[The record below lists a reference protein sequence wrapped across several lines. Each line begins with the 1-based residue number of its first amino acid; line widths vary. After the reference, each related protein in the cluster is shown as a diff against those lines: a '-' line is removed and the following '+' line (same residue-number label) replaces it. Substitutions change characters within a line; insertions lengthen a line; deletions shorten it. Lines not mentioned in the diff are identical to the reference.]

1 MLRQALIIGINDY
14 PYLSNLKTPARDAEQ
29 IAQLLERHGGFRVT
43 RLPVTAQNTS
53 LQVDVKPRPE
63 HLVKLADLKT
73 AIAQLFN
80 PQGNDVPDTAL
91 LYFAGHGLR
100 EVCGG
105 IAEGYLATSDAN
117 PKKGLWGL
125 PLNWL
130 QRLLQSS
137 SVREQIIW
145 LDCCYSG
152 ELLNGKF
159 LNFEEADP
167 GERGQGRD
175 RCFIAACND
184 AQVAYGSGEHGV
196 LSSVLLQGLN
206 PEQCSVGQ
214 WIDNLMLA
222 AFINQQLETH
232 PILRTFPQR
241 PLFNNSGGAIKLIQG
256 TKTVVAE
263 AVNSPQTD
271 ICPYKG
277 LEAFDFNEDDPKY
290 FYGRTAL
297 VSELIEKVRQGNF
310 LAVLGPS
317 GSGKSSVV
325 RAGLLYQLKLGQRLS
340 DSHEWKILPIIRPGK
355 QPLQSLAAAFVPTEE
370 PEKRAERLRKIYEQ
384 ELRTQDA
391 AGLRELVADF
401 DAPTVV
407 LVVDQFEEVFTL
419 CQDVEERQS
428 FFDCLLGAVE
438 DSDKVETAD
447 LPSLKVAITMRADF
461 LGDCAEYARL
471 AKHIQQHLVTV
482 TPMTTEELTQAITE
496 PAKQVGL
503 EVEASLVIEMIGEVR
518 NSPGSLPLL
527 QFALRE
533 LWEKRDRENR
543 QLTRSQYKAMGGVI
557 GALNRYAQQIYRYK
571 DYSLASPT
579 QERELQEQE
588 WIKRIFLKLVRTGE
602 GIKDTR
608 QPQPRAKLLAIA
620 EDDAEQ
626 QEVLSEVLDELV
638 QGRLLV
644 AGGEEP
650 PPGEYSDLALTNQA
664 KAGQIDQM
672 VDLAHEALMEGW
684 EEFAKWRQT
693 KRQLLRLRD
702 RLEDAFR
709 EWDREGR
716 KNEDL
721 IKGSLLA
728 QVREN
733 WQDLEP
739 ELDVTAKEF
748 YYLSD
753 AYEQEQF
760 SFQERLRRKLR
771 ETQAKLEELSRQR
784 TQLEQQ
790 KAGYLATLQRFEQRM
805 GNSQR
810 AAEWLKENQEE
821 LIETATLAALDVG
834 SSLTKA
840 GGTLDSPD
848 KIQRFRW
855 DIDDYIDWLGSSLE
869 IGAIIPLEETDLTP
883 TLSNSRIAY
892 VAAFSFIKERAEREL
907 SNGVAEELE
916 VVLSYLIN
924 YFSPASSEQ
933 ASD

>member
-43 RLPVTAQNTS
+43 RLPVTAQNTA
-53 LQVDVKPRPE
+53 LQVDAKPRPE
-63 HLVKLADLKT
+63 QLVKLADLKT

-105 IAEGYLATSDAN
+105 IAEGYLATTDAN
-117 PKKGLWGL
+117 PKKGLRGL

-159 LNFEEADP
+159 INFEEADP

-184 AQVAYGSGEHGV
+184 AQVAYGSEEHGV
-196 LSSVLLQGLN
+196 LTSVLLQGLN
-206 PEQCSVGQ
+206 PEQYPVGQ

-222 AFINQQLETH
+222 AFINQQLETD

-241 PLFNNSGGAIKLIQG
+241 PLFNNAGGAIKLIQG
-256 TKTVVAE
+256 TKTVVVE
-263 AVNSPQTD
+263 AVNSPQAD

-310 LAVLGPS
+310 LAVLGSS

-340 DSHEWKILPIIRPGK
+340 GSHQWKILPIIRPGK
-355 QPLQSLAAAFVPTEE
+355 QPLQSLAAAFVTTEE
-370 PEKRAERLRKIYEQ
+370 SEKRAERLRKTYER
-384 ELRTQDA
+384 ELRIQGA
-391 AGLRELVADF
+391 AGLRELVAEF

-438 DSDKVETAD
+438 DSDQVETAD
-447 LPSLKVAITMRADF
+447 LPSLKVAIAMRADF
-461 LGDCAEYARL
+461 LGECAEYARL

-503 EVEASLVIEMIGEVR
+503 DVEASLVIEMIGEVR

-543 QLTRSQYKAMGGVI
+543 QLTRSQYEAMGGVI
-557 GALNRYAQQIYRYK
+557 GALNRHAQQVYRYK

-579 QERELQEQE
+579 QEREPQEQE

-620 EDDAEQ
+620 GDDAEQ

-644 AGGEEP
+644 TGGEEQP
-650 PPGEYSDLALTNQA
+650 SGEHSELALTNQA
-664 KAGQIDQM
+664 KADQI

-684 EEFAKWRQT
+684 EEFAKWRET

-702 RLEDAFR
+702 RLEDALR
-709 EWDREGR
+709 EWDREGK

-733 WQDLEP
+733 WQDLES
-739 ELDVTAKEF
+739 ELDVTGKEF

-753 AYEQEQF
+753 VYEQEQF
-760 SFQERLRRKLR
+760 SSQERLRRKLR

-805 GNSQR
+805 GNSR
-810 AAEWLKENQEE
+810 RTAEWLKENQEE
-821 LIETATLAALDVG
+821 LIETATLAALDAG

-848 KIQRFRW
+848 KVQRFRW
-855 DIDDYIDWLGSSLE
+855 DIDDYIDWLRTSLE
-869 IGAIIPLEETDLTP
+869 LGAIIPLEETDLTP
-883 TLSNSRIAY
+883 TLSNSRISY
-892 VAAFSFIKERAEREL
+892 VAAFNFIKERAEREL

>member
-43 RLPVTAQNTS
+43 RLPVTAQNTA
-53 LQVDVKPRPE
+53 LQVDAKPRPE
-63 HLVKLADLKT
+63 QLVKSADLKT

-105 IAEGYLATSDAN
+105 IAEGYLATTDAN
-117 PKKGLWGL
+117 PKKGLRGL

-159 LNFEEADP
+159 INFEEADP

-184 AQVAYGSGEHGV
+184 AQVAYGSEEHGV
-196 LSSVLLQGLN
+196 LTSVLLQGLN
-206 PEQCSVGQ
+206 PEQYPVGQ

-222 AFINQQLETH
+222 AFINQQLETD

-241 PLFNNSGGAIKLIQG
+241 PLFNNAGGAIKLIQG
-256 TKTVVAE
+256 TKTVVVE
-263 AVNSPQTD
+263 AVNSPQAD

-310 LAVLGPS
+310 LAVLGSS

-340 DSHEWKILPIIRPGK
+340 GSHQWKILPIIRPGK
-355 QPLQSLAAAFVPTEE
+355 QPLQSLAAAFVTVEE
-370 PEKRAERLRKIYEQ
+370 SEKRAERLRKTYEQ
-384 ELRTQDA
+384 ELRIQGA
-391 AGLRELVADF
+391 AGLRELVAEF

-438 DSDKVETAD
+438 DSDQVETAD
-447 LPSLKVAITMRADF
+447 LPSLKVAIAMRADF
-461 LGDCAEYARL
+461 LGECAEYARL

-503 EVEASLVIEMIGEVR
+503 DVEASLVIEMIGEVR

-543 QLTRSQYKAMGGVI
+543 QLRGSQYEAMGGVI
-557 GALNRYAQQIYRYK
+557 GALNRHAQQIYCYK
-571 DYSLASPT
+571 DYRSASPT
-579 QERELQEQE
+579 QEREPQEQE

-620 EDDAEQ
+620 GDDAEQ
-626 QEVLSEVLDELV
+626 QELLSEVLDELV

-644 AGGEEP
+644 TGGEQQ
-650 PPGEYSDLALTNQA
+650 PPGEYSVALTNQA
-664 KAGQIDQM
+664 KADQM

-684 EEFAKWRQT
+684 EELAKWRET

-733 WQDLEP
+733 WQDLES

-771 ETQAKLEELSRQR
+771 QTQAKLEELSRQR
-784 TQLEQQ
+784 TELEQQ
-790 KAGYLATLQRFEQRM
+790 KADYLATLQRFEQRM

-810 AAEWLKENQEE
+810 AAEWLKENQQE
-821 LIETATLAALDVG
+821 LIETATLAALDES

-840 GGTLDSPD
+840 DGTLDSPD
-848 KIQRFRW
+848 KVQRFRW
-855 DIDDYIDWLGSSLE
+855 DIDDYIDWLRSSLE
-869 IGAIIPLEETDLTP
+869 LGAIIPLEETDLTP

-892 VAAFSFIKERAEREL
+892 IAAFSFIKERTEREL
-907 SNGVAEELE
+907 SNSVAEELE
-916 VVLSYLIN
+916 FILSYLIN

-933 ASD
+933 VSD

>member
-53 LQVDVKPRPE
+53 LQVDAKPRPE
-63 HLVKLADLKT
+63 QLVKLADLKT

-105 IAEGYLATSDAN
+105 IAEGYLATTDAN

-196 LSSVLLQGLN
+196 LTRVLLQGLN
-206 PEQCSVGQ
+206 PQQCPMGQ

-222 AFINQQLETH
+222 AFINQQLETD

-256 TKTVVAE
+256 TKTVVVE
-263 AVNSPQTD
+263 AVNSLQAD

-340 DSHEWKILPIIRPGK
+340 GSHQWKILPIIRPGK
-355 QPLQSLAAAFVPTEE
+355 QPLHSLAAAFVPTEE
-370 PEKRAERLRKIYEQ
+370 SEKRAERLRKTYEQ
-384 ELRTQDA
+384 ELRTQGA
-391 AGLRELVADF
+391 AGLRELVAEF

-407 LVVDQFEEVFTL
+407 LVVDQCEEVFTL

-438 DSDKVETAD
+438 DSDQVETTD
-447 LPSLKVAITMRADF
+447 LPSLKVAIAMRADF
-461 LGDCAEYARL
+461 LGECAEYVRL
-471 AKHIQQHLVTV
+471 AKHIQQHLVAV

-496 PAKQVGL
+496 PAKQVSL
-503 EVEASLVIEMIGEVR
+503 DVEASLVIEMIGEVR

-533 LWEKRDRENR
+533 LWEKHDREKR
-543 QLTRSQYKAMGGVI
+543 QLTRSQYEVMGEVI
-557 GALNRYAQQIYRYK
+557 GALNRHAQQIYCYK
-571 DYSLASPT
+571 DYSSASPT
-579 QERELQEQE
+579 QEREPQEQE

-620 EDDAEQ
+620 GDDAEQ

-644 AGGEEP
+644 TGGEEQ
-650 PPGEYSDLALTNQA
+650 PPGEYSELTLTNQA
-664 KAGQIDQM
+664 KADQM

-684 EEFAKWRQT
+684 EEFAKWREA

-702 RLEDAFR
+702 RVEDSLR
-709 EWDREGR
+709 EWDRNGR
-716 KNEDL
+716 KDDDL
-721 IKGSLLA
+721 MMRGLLV
-728 QVREN
+728 QVREH
-733 WQDLEP
+733 WYDIQS
-739 ELDVTAKEF
+739 ELDAIAKEF
-748 YYLSD
+748 YQRSD
-753 AYEQEQF
+753 AYEKEQA
-760 SFQERLRRKLR
+760 SSQKRLRQKLQ
-771 ETQAKLEELSRQR
+771 ETQVEIEKLNHHVAELANQLANSKYQLTNYKLQEIRAQLEVITRQR
-784 TQLEQQ
+784 VKLKGQEADYIAAL
-790 KAGYLATLQRFEQRM
+790 KRFDRRM
-805 GNSQR
+805 ESSKR

-821 LIETATLAALDVG
+821 LVDTSG
-834 SSLTKA
+834 
-840 GGTLDSPD
+840 
-848 KIQRFRW
+848 
-855 DIDDYIDWLGSSLE
+855 
-869 IGAIIPLEETDLTP
+869 
-883 TLSNSRIAY
+883 
-892 VAAFSFIKERAEREL
+892 
-907 SNGVAEELE
+907 
-916 VVLSYLIN
+916 
-924 YFSPASSEQ
+924 
-933 ASD
+933 

>member
-43 RLPVTAQNTS
+43 RLPVTAQNTA
-53 LQVDVKPRPE
+53 LQVDAKPRPE
-63 HLVKLADLKT
+63 QLVKSADLKT

-105 IAEGYLATSDAN
+105 IAEGYLATTDAN
-117 PKKGLWGL
+117 PKKGLRGL

-159 LNFEEADP
+159 INFEEADP

-184 AQVAYGSGEHGV
+184 AQVAYGSEEHGV
-196 LSSVLLQGLN
+196 LTSVLLQGLN
-206 PEQCSVGQ
+206 PEQYPVGQ

-222 AFINQQLETH
+222 AFINQQLETD

-241 PLFNNSGGAIKLIQG
+241 PLFNNAGGAIKLIQG
-256 TKTVVAE
+256 TKTVVVE
-263 AVNSPQTD
+263 AVNSPQAD

-310 LAVLGPS
+310 LAVLGSS

-340 DSHEWKILPIIRPGK
+340 GSHQWKILPIIRPGK
-355 QPLQSLAAAFVPTEE
+355 QPLQSLAAAFVTVEE
-370 PEKRAERLRKIYEQ
+370 SEKRAERLRKTYEQ
-384 ELRTQDA
+384 ELRIQGA
-391 AGLRELVADF
+391 AGLRELVAEF

-438 DSDKVETAD
+438 DSDQVETAD
-447 LPSLKVAITMRADF
+447 LPSLKVAIAMRADF
-461 LGDCAEYARL
+461 LGECAEYARL

-503 EVEASLVIEMIGEVR
+503 DVEASLVIEMIGEVR

-543 QLTRSQYKAMGGVI
+543 QLRGSQYEAMGGVI
-557 GALNRYAQQIYRYK
+557 GALNRHAQQIYCYK
-571 DYSLASPT
+571 DYRSASPT
-579 QERELQEQE
+579 QEREPQEQE

-620 EDDAEQ
+620 GDDAEQ
-626 QEVLSEVLDELV
+626 QELLSEVLDELV

-644 AGGEEP
+644 TGGEQQ
-650 PPGEYSDLALTNQA
+650 PPGEYSELTLTNQA
-664 KAGQIDQM
+664 KADQM

-684 EEFAKWRQT
+684 EELAKWRET

-733 WQDLEP
+733 WQDLES

-771 ETQAKLEELSRQR
+771 QTQAKLEELSRQR
-784 TQLEQQ
+784 TELEQQ
-790 KAGYLATLQRFEQRM
+790 KADYLATLQRFEQRM

-810 AAEWLKENQEE
+810 AAEWLKENQQE
-821 LIETATLAALDVG
+821 LIETATLAALDES

-840 GGTLDSPD
+840 DGTLDSPD
-848 KIQRFRW
+848 KVQRFRW
-855 DIDDYIDWLGSSLE
+855 DIDDYIDWLRSSLE
-869 IGAIIPLEETDLTP
+869 LGAIIPLEETDLTP

-892 VAAFSFIKERAEREL
+892 IAAFSFIKERTEREL
-907 SNGVAEELE
+907 SNSVAEELE
-916 VVLSYLIN
+916 FILSYLIN

-933 ASD
+933 VSD